1 MSIDGRFTYFTF
13 TDRNY
18 INGLDSVVA
27 IDLNLS
33 DEWYDRTITKYLD
46 EDQYEKWFL
55 GMQGSFLIALKSTK
69 MVYINPQTI
78 SYFVIDETGNE
89 ERTRELR

>member
-1 MSIDGRFTYFTF
+1 MSIDGKFTYFTF

-18 INGLDSVVA
+18 INGLESVVA

-33 DEWYDRTITKYLD
+33 EKWYDNTITKYLND
-46 EDQYEKWFL
+46 SQFEKWFL
-55 GMQGSFLIALKSTK
+55 GMQSSFLIALKSTE

-78 SYFVIDETGNE
+78 SYFVIDDTGNE
-89 ERTRELR
+89 ERTR

>member
-18 INGLDSVVA
+18 INGLESVVA

-33 DEWYDRTITKYLD
+33 EKWYDQTITKYLND
-46 EDQYEKWFL
+46 
-55 GMQGSFLIALKSTK
+55 S
-69 MVYINPQTI
+69 
-78 SYFVIDETGNE
+78 
-89 ERTRELR
+89 